1 VGRRIEAPDSPRR
14 ELYIGN
20 LLVSEFPRRSPQCHL
35 EFFDWGMRLQ
45 VMTLFGRRG
54 DCYELRYDELTGVR
68 PIGKMVRQGIQFR
81 ADVLP
86 RPLIFI
92 TVDFRAILD
101 LLEQHGAPVTRD
113 GMWLTAGTLG
123 EFAVTHRAFV
133 IFFISVAASLS
144 LILLVVGVI
153 PGIIAGQVNFQTL
166 RTDLAKMHLPPG
178 YRLTSERKGGTNC
191 RTGGCWVTQTWIW
204 APGRGR
210 TQSGA
215 CADVNRAMTYVFPD
229 VEPDSPRPPN
239 AACAY
244 FTVLASFFHAGQ
256 GKPEVDGIV
265 QTDNSAASGFLVR
278 LVAFYS

>member
-1 VGRRIEAPDSPRR
+1 
-14 ELYIGN
+14 
-20 LLVSEFPRRSPQCHL
+20 L
-35 EFFDWGMRLQ
+35 EFFDWGIRLQ
-45 VMTLFGRRG
+45 VMTIFGRRG

-68 PIGKMVRQGIQFR
+68 PIGKMVRRGIELQ
-81 ADVLP
+81 ASVLP

-101 LLEQHGAPVTRD
+101 LLERHRTHVTQDRIS
-113 GMWLTAGTLG
+113 LTAGTLG
-123 EFAVTHRAFV
+123 EFPETHDIHPAFV
-133 IFFISVAASLS
+133 IFFIIVAASL
-144 LILLVVGVI
+144 LVIFMVVVII
-153 PGIIAGQVNFQTL
+153 PGTIGAKENFQTL

-215 CADVNRAMTYVFPD
+215 CADVNRAMTDVFSD
-229 VEPDSPRPPN
+229 VEPNSPMPPN
-239 AACAY
+239 AACVY
-244 FTVLASFFHAGQ
+244 FTVLASFFHADQ
-256 GKPEVDGIV
+256 GKPNVEGIV

-278 LVAFYS
+278 LVAFYYS